1 MYRALEAG
9 EPVLVRSYDPVSDFF
24 EDENTE
30 DASRPIDSDLYFQN
44 DALFG
49 EQYIGAT
56 DEDDSLV
63 FSDDDSVTSL
73 DLDDQLS
80 LSGEDHKAPTIVFEE
95 DTDFA
100 LFEDDTHV
108 IVTTKT
114 WPVYWRNR
122 RLVACAILGCT
133 LLAGLFKLG
142 ACLGNAPVASVQ
154 ERSFRRANETSLG
167 KSISL
172 ASSQYFLS
180 FSFCSR
186 LAPLGSE
193 RSSSFDTTSLG
204 ESPSEKY
211 CFDSLSLPLPLA
223 CCTRS
228 KSSLKRSLKPSLKP
242 VSVVYVSESFHPKT
256 FQ

>member
-80 LSGEDHKAPTIVFEE
+80 LSGEDHKAPTIVFEG

-142 ACLGNAPVASVQ
+142 GCLGNAPVASVQ

-172 ASSQYFLS
+172 ASSQYF
-180 FSFCSR
+180 
-186 LAPLGSE
+186 
-193 RSSSFDTTSLG
+193 
-204 ESPSEKY
+204 Y
-211 CFDSLSLPLPLA
+211 LSLFAAGWLRSDPSDPRVSTPLRSVSPLA
-223 CCTRS
+223 
-228 KSSLKRSLKPSLKP
+228 KSTALTPSHYLYLWLVAP
-242 VSVVYVSESFHPKT
+242 GPSRPSSGPSSRP
-256 FQ
+256 

>member
-63 FSDDDSVTSL
+63 FSYDDSVTSL

-80 LSGEDHKAPTIVFEE
+80 LSGEDHKAPTIVFEG

-167 KSISL
+167 KTGWLRSDPSDPRV
-172 ASSQYFLS
+172 ST
-180 FSFCSR
+180 
-186 LAPLGSE
+186 PL
-193 RSSSFDTTSLG
+193 RSVS
-204 ESPSEKY
+204 
-211 CFDSLSLPLPLA
+211 PLA
-223 CCTRS
+223 
-228 KSSLKRSLKPSLKP
+228 KSTALTPSHYLYLWLVAP
-242 VSVVYVSESFHPKT
+242 GPSRPSSGPSSRP
-256 FQ
+256 